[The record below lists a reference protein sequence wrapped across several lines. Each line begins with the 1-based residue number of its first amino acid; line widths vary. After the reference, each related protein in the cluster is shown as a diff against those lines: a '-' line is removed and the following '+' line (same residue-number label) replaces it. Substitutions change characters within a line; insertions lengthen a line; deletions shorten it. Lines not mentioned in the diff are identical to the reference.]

1 MAGRTWGSELTPS
14 PPTSSSDRSQCPQ
27 RSRIIRA
34 HQRELRLTRY
44 ATDIDDCAQRRPH
57 GTLDQTFGLKNV
69 RGLHRLFRAR
79 INGNRKIN
87 RPRSNSKLPRS
98 KPSKRLLV
106 NQRLFSTRSAR
117 RLSARRRRLKK
128 RKGRRRRLPFS
139 GLSKPRKRYRLV
151 PTPRRCFVYI
161 SSRVTARRGT
171 SASLAM
177 TRMWAGRL
185 RRGICTRTLERTRL
199 MVCIPLLCVAEVC

>member
-1 MAGRTWGSELTPS
+1 MCVACID
-14 PPTSSSDRSQCPQ
+14 SSG
-27 RSRIIRA
+27 A
-34 HQRELRLTRY
+34 H
-44 ATDIDDCAQRRPH
+44 
-57 GTLDQTFGLKNV
+57 
-69 RGLHRLFRAR
+69 

-87 RPRSNSKLPRS
+87 RPRSSSKLLKSR
-98 KPSKRLLV
+98 PSKRLPV
-106 NQRLFSTRSAR
+106 NQRLLSTRSAR
-117 RLSARRRRLKK
+117 RQPERRRRLKK
-128 RKGRRRRLPFS
+128 RKGRRRRQPFS

-171 SASLAM
+171 SASLVM

-199 MVCIPLLCVAEVC
+199 TVCIPLLCVVEACKHWIAQIPWRTGMKRSYGTWYYLSMEIQGRRQTYVLFCFLSYQTHLVS